1 MVVEVEEVEV
11 LVALSAVN
19 VYFDA
24 LTDIISVAAAKKFG
38 H

>member
-1 MVVEVEEVEV
+1 MVEVEEVEV
-11 LVALSAVN
+11 LVVSAVN

-24 LTDIISVAAAKKFG
+24 LTDIISVATAKNFG